1 MDHNKLWKILK
12 EMGVPD
18 NLTCLLRNVYAGQ
31 EQQLEP
37 DMEQQTGSK
46 LEKDYI
52 KAVYCHSAYL
62 TYMQSILYEMLG
74 WMNYKLESRLPG
86 EMSITLDMKMTPLLW
101 RKQRGTKQSLVEGD
115 RGE

>member
-18 NLTCLLRNVYAGQ
+18 HLTCLLRNVYAGQ
-31 EQQLEP
+31 EQQLKP

-46 LEKDYI
+46 LDKEYV
-52 KAVYCHSAYL
+52 KAVYFHSAYL
-62 TYMQSILYEMLG
+62 TYMQSILCEMLG

-86 EMSITLDMKMTPLLW
+86 EISITLDMKMTRPLW
-101 RKQRGTKQSLVEGD
+101 RKQRGTKESLDETE